1 MLKRVFNMAKKNS
14 NEPIVDDEL
23 LEQAGAEPEENTV
36 ADPLEEELLEQEE
49 DQGPENEAALTQH
62 IADLED
68 RNLRLRAEFENFKR
82 RSNREKL
89 DLIET
94 AGKKTMLA
102 LLPVLD
108 DFDRAKQQALS
119 DEGTAKVWESGVGL
133 IVKKLLT
140 TLDTQGLRPME
151 STGKD
156 FDADLHEAVTEIPHP
171 EMSGKVVDT
180 IERGYTLNGKI
191 IRHAKVVVGK

>member
-1 MLKRVFNMAKKNS
+1 MAKKNS

-23 LEQAGAEPEENTV
+23 LEQSGAEPEENTV
-36 ADPLEEELLEQEE
+36 ADPVEEELIEQQE
-49 DQGPENEAALTQH
+49 QGEPENESAFTQK

-119 DEGTAKVWESGVGL
+119 DEGTAKVWESGIGL

-140 TLDTQGLRPME
+140 SLEAQGLRPMD

-156 FDADLHEAVTEIPHP
+156 FDADFHEAVTEIPNP

>member
-1 MLKRVFNMAKKNS
+1 LAIRSAVTFSKKSGQNTKPFGSFCLPVLTDWPFVGVVQHLHIARTMLKRVFNMAKKNS

-119 DEGTAKVWESGVGL
+119 DEGTAKV
-133 IVKKLLT
+133 
-140 TLDTQGLRPME
+140 
-151 STGKD
+151 
-156 FDADLHEAVTEIPHP
+156 
-171 EMSGKVVDT
+171 
-180 IERGYTLNGKI
+180 
-191 IRHAKVVVGK
+191 

>member
-14 NEPIVDDEL
+14 NDPIVDDEL
-23 LEQAGAEPEENTV
+23 LEKSGAEPEENTV
-36 ADPLEEELLEQEE
+36 ADPVEEELAEQ
-49 DQGPENEAALTQH
+49 QATQNDESGL
-62 IADLED
+62 AQQVAELED

-119 DEGTAKVWESGVGL
+119 DEDTAKVWESGVGL
-133 IVKKLLT
+133 IVKKLMM
-140 TLDTQGLRPME
+140 TLDAQGLRPME
-151 STGKD
+151 STGED

-171 EMSGKVVDT
+171 EMSGKIVDT
-180 IERGYTLNGKI
+180 LERGYTLNGKI